1 MGQCADS
8 ELWRN
13 AREQKGN
20 EKYIL
25 ISAITFAA
33 ANALLAG
40 AEVPYPIPLEDYPQA
55 SSLLGALRERVKI
68 APFNLYATAV
78 SCAP

>member
-1 MGQCADS
+1 M
-8 ELWRN
+8 
-13 AREQKGN
+13 K
-20 EKYIL
+20 KYIL

-68 APFNLYATAV
+68 APFNL
-78 SCAP
+78 